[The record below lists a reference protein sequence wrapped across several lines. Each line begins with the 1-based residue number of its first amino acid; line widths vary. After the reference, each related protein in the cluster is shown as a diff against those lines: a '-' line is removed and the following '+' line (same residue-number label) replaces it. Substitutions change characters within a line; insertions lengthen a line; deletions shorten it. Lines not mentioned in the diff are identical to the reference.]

1 MLAAAQLRDERV
13 RVLLVEDEVFIR
25 IDTAEH
31 LRARGFEVVE
41 AGSADDAV
49 EYVASGERI
58 DVLVTDIRMPGSLD
72 GLDLAARLRAE
83 QPDLPIV
90 VASGS
95 VTMESAAS
103 RVGKFIS
110 KPYDPRS
117 IAMLITEM
125 LGPAL

>member
-1 MLAAAQLRDERV
+1 MLPAAQLRDERV

-49 EYVASGERI
+49 DYVASGERI

-72 GLDLAARLRAE
+72 GLALAARLRAE

-110 KPYDPRS
+110 KPYDPSS
-117 IAMLITEM
+117 IAKLIAEM

>member
-1 MLAAAQLRDERV
+1 MLPAAQLRDERV

-103 RVGKFIS
+103 RVG
-110 KPYDPRS
+110 
-117 IAMLITEM
+117 
-125 LGPAL
+125 